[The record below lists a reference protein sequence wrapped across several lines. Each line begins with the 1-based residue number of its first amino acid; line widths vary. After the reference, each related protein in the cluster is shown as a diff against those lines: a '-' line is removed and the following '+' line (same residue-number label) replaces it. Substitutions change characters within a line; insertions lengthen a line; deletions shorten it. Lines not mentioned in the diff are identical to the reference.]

1 MKIIDIVGD
10 NYLGKWNKTR
20 TACRGIVVEN
30 SEILLSYESVTG
42 QWMIPGGGLEENES
56 EADCCIREVA
66 EETGI
71 LVNTSEFL
79 LEIDEYYEN
88 WKLISKYF
96 ICKVKGTTNT
106 KLTKREQKVGM
117 EARWLSVD
125 NAKNIFSKH
134 TSYTE
139 TDEIRRGLYLREY
152 TALCELV

>member
-1 MKIIDIVGD
+1 
-10 NYLGKWNKTR
+10 
-20 TACRGIVVEN
+20 
-30 SEILLSYESVTG
+30 
-42 QWMIPGGGLEENES
+42 MIPGGGLEENEN

-71 LVNTSEFL
+71 LVNASECL

-88 WKLISKYF
+88 WKLINKYF
-96 ICKVKGTTNT
+96 ICKVRGTTNT
-106 KLTKREQKVGM
+106 KLSEREQKVGM

-139 TDEIRRGLYLREY
+139 TDEMRRGLYLREY

>member
-1 MKIIDIVGD
+1 
-10 NYLGKWNKTR
+10 
-20 TACRGIVVEN
+20 
-30 SEILLSYESVTG
+30 
-42 QWMIPGGGLEENES
+42 MIPGGGLEENEN

-71 LVNTSEFL
+71 LVNASECL

-88 WKLISKYF
+88 WKLINKYF
-96 ICKVKGTTNT
+96 ICKVRGTTNT
-106 KLTKREQKVGM
+106 KLSEREQKVGM

-139 TDEIRRGLYLREY
+139 TDEMRRGLYSREY

>member
-1 MKIIDIVGD
+1 MKIMDIVGD

-20 TACRGIVVEN
+20 TACRGIVIEN
-30 SEILLSYESVTG
+30 SEILLSYENVTG
-42 QWMIPGGGLEENES
+42 QWMIPGGGLEENEN

-71 LVNTSEFL
+71 LVNASECL

-88 WKLISKYF
+88 WKLINKYF
-96 ICKVKGTTNT
+96 ICKVKGTANT
-106 KLTKREQKVGM
+106 KLTEREQKVGM

-134 TSYTE
+134 ASYTE
-139 TDEIRRGLYLREY
+139 TDEMRRGLYLREY